1 MSLDR
6 QRGELS
12 AGDRFGHFR
21 LESVLGEGGMGI
33 VFGAVREPDQDVV
46 ALKVLK
52 QQLSSD
58 DMYKARFR
66 HEARAAGQVAH
77 SHLVP
82 IVEAGQVDGRHYV
95 ASVYYGGGTLQQRID
110 SEGPLPL
117 ADVVRVVREI
127 GGALDTL
134 HAADLVHRDIKPS
147 NIMLD
152 DSGAAA
158 LTDFGLAKGPAYTV
172 LTRPGQVMGTVD
184 YIAPELITG
193 EPASPAS
200 DIYALGCLV
209 YECLAGAPPF
219 DSDNV
224 FETVSMHLGEEP
236 ADLGR
241 FREDL
246 PDGFSDAVLTAMA
259 KEPEKRPT
267 TARAYALMLTV
278 GAQARPA

>member
-1 MSLDR
+1 MPLEQR
-6 QRGELS
+6 RGELS

-33 VFGAVREPDQDVV
+33 VFGAVREPDEQLV
-46 ALKVLK
+46 ALKLLK

-58 DMYKARFR
+58 EMYKARFR
-66 HEARAAGQVAH
+66 HEARAAGEIAH
-77 SHLVP
+77 AHLVP
-82 IVEAGQVDGRHYV
+82 IVEAGEVDGRHYV
-95 ASVYYGGGTLQQRID
+95 ASVFYAGGTLQQRVE
-110 SEGPLPL
+110 SEGQLPL
-117 ADVVRVVREI
+117 TDVVRVVREI
-127 GGALDTL
+127 GGALDSL
-134 HAADLVHRDIKPS
+134 HAAELVHRDVKPS
-147 NIMLD
+147 NVMLD
-152 DSGAAA
+152 KVGATG

-219 DSDNV
+219 DSDNL
-224 FETVSMHLGEEP
+224 FETVSMHLEEEP
-236 ADLGR
+236 AALGG
-241 FREDL
+241 FRSDL
-246 PDGFSDAVLTAMA
+246 PEGFSTAVLTAMA

-267 TARAYALMLTV
+267 TARAYSLMLAV
-278 GAQARPA
+278 GAR